1 MPFTTKLTA
10 LHAALADADL
20 GEGSGHPQVGCYAKE
35 LSTVPLTTGRLLSD
49 DATVLKRYKDART
62 VTRRSKGS
70 ESCGQPAATT

>member
-35 LSTVPLTTGRLLSD
+35 LRTVPLTTGRLLSD
-49 DATVLKRYKDART
+49 DVSRRHPSPKTRS
-62 VTRRSKGS
+62 RRS
-70 ESCGQPAATT
+70 